1 MVPEKCPRK
10 RAAYGLPADFAMVLK
25 TAQDLQTIMVRGING
40 DGSLKANALR
50 SLLKFKGIEV
60 TALAETHGYSEA
72 YFRQVM
78 DRMRRDIRV
87 ENAIAEALELEADR
101 IWGRRADGA
110 A

>member
-1 MVPEKCPRK
+1 MLPEKSPKK
-10 RAAYGLPADFAMVLK
+10 RAAYGLPADFALVLK
-25 TAQDLQTIMVRGING
+25 TAQDMQTIMAHGING
-40 DGSLKANALR
+40 DGSLKANAIR

-78 DRMRRDIRV
+78 DRIRRDVRV
-87 ENAIAEALELEADR
+87 EDAIAAALELEPDR
-101 IWGRRADGA
+101 MWGRRKDGA